1 MASHSMVAFQD
12 KIITVGGTDGSSSMS
27 DLFQMT
33 CEPDDCV
40 WTKMSQK
47 IRIPRH
53 SAVTILI
60 PDEVLQCN
68 NVCKWFCCK

>member
-33 CEPDDCV
+33 CEPDNCV

-47 IRIPRH
+47 LRIPRH
-53 SAVTILI
+53 NAVAMLI

-68 NVCKWFCCK
+68 NM